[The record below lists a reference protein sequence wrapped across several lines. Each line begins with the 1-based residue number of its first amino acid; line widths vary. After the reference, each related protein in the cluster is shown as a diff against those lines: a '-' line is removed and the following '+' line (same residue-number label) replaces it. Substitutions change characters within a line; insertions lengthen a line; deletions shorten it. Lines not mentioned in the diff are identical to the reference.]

1 MTKRDATFT
10 FYPAVREGYRP
21 DSEFSKQASEV
32 TDAGTTQIEVD
43 LRATGSKGTKRARP
57 GIDLTVYGPGEVTN
71 VDDRQVVRVEPEPS
85 TTEFPPNYFPLVEFD
100 SPQLPWVFSPE
111 QADAAGRN
119 RPWLCLVAV
128 EQSQVTY
135 TPTSTG
141 PLPVLETPAGQL
153 PPASETWAWAHA
165 QIVDDD
171 STQNPEQTFATRSA
185 RTVSRLLCPRNLDE
199 QTSYRACVVPTFEPG
214 RRAGLG
220 LEPYPDGRGT
230 VALAWDDADSVRL
243 PVYYSWE
250 FTTSKEGDFESLVRE
265 LDPVQFGEGVGFRTV
280 DVSNPGPAEL
290 KLAADEATQ
299 QGTVGIGGALKSLGA
314 TPDPYDEA
322 MQDRLRALLNTP
334 ESVEAVTDYGAVGP
348 PLYGQ
353 YHAGVPYLE
362 PESVDTE
369 EYYYPAWCTTLNTD
383 PRHRI
388 AAGYGAAVIRE
399 NQERFVKE
407 AWEQF
412 GDLDGLNEHLHR
424 AQLAEE
430 MLGQRH
436 QTLQTY
442 STGALAGITSP
453 LHGTLENDEGRGRTV
468 RGTAA
473 GTDLPDGLASSSF
486 RRLTRPNGPLAR
498 QQGRSLDP
506 ESFALR
512 LETGRVPRTS
522 ELGFTGEMQTSGS
535 DGQHATAGDD
545 GAVPASA
552 PGQSTPELPGKSDDG
567 SGAGAGGG
575 ASAGGDAGDTEHPPD
590 IERLLTAIDGL
601 ETHVE
606 AANEAVTNLELA
618 VERDETATVRD
629 LVETRPTVLD
639 TCESIGQNT
648 FGPLS
653 RAVAKLFARPRPE
666 ELPQSFDRQT
676 ASGHLQ
682 DLHAARRS
690 LESAV
695 EAAMAALD
703 AGEPPRAV
711 RQRLDRASGALRD
724 LRRTAS
730 RLRRGATATATEVT
744 ALDTGPAETG
754 QVAALD
760 APQTP
765 AAARTDQPA
774 PVELPDTDALRSSIL
789 SGLDPERTIPA
800 MTERITGLDLL
811 ERDDPVEEV
820 LAAPEFTEPTAD
832 LLTDFDQDVFLPGVD
847 QVPRES
853 IGVLQTNPAFIE
865 SFMTGLNHEFAR
877 ELQWRNFPTDRRGT
891 YFRRFWERRG
901 NPNTD
906 PKNPE
911 SAADIPPIHTWDETD
926 LGNNLL
932 QGDTARVVLLVR
944 GELLRRYPNTNI
956 FAAKAVTEHGGPDLA
971 VTASKSGDRVPALPG
986 TPITRSDEGPD
997 VKFPEFRGRLEPD
1010 ITFFCFDLSPREAL
1024 YDPYHHEVTGE
1035 PDDHPNEGWF
1045 FVFQEPP
1052 AETRFGLDVPGDD
1065 EMGPEPPY
1073 GVRTDSGPPR
1083 TTTESKADEVEEG
1096 WSGLTWAHVSDGSPD
1111 TLEYVAVNGSRPDRE
1126 GWRVEAGDSYADN
1139 HTLDDRKAAEWGYNS
1154 AHMAR
1159 ITWQLP
1165 VRVSIHADDMIPE
1178 QSVQTAEQGGEQ

>member
-1 MTKRDATFT
+1 MSRRDATFT

-21 DSEFSKQASEV
+21 DSEFAKQTTEL
-32 TDAGTTQIEVD
+32 TDAGTTQIAVD
-43 LRATGSKGTKRARP
+43 LRATGSKGTKAAKP

-71 VDDRQVVRVEPEPS
+71 VDDSQVVRVEPEPS

-111 QADAAGRN
+111 RADSAGRN
-119 RPWLCLVAV
+119 RPWLALVAV
-128 EQSQVTY
+128 EQSRVSY

-141 PLPVLETPAGQL
+141 PLPVLETPTDQL

-171 STQNPEQTFATRSA
+171 STQSPEQTFDERSA

-199 QTSYRACVVPTFEPG
+199 QTGYRACVVPTFEPG

-250 FTTSKEGDFESLVRE
+250 FTTSKQGDFESLVRE
-265 LDPVQFGEGVGFRTV
+265 LDRVVFGDGVGFQAV
-280 DVSNPGPAEL
+280 DVSDPGPAEL
-290 KLAADEATQ
+290 KLAADADTQ
-299 QGTVGIGGALKSLGA
+299 RGTVGIGGALKSLGA
-314 TPDPYDEA
+314 TPDPYDAA
-322 MQDRLRALLNTP
+322 MQTELRRLLNNP
-334 ESVEAVTDYGAVGP
+334 ETVEAVTDYGAVGP

-362 PESVDTE
+362 PESMDTD
-369 EYYYPAWCTTLNTD
+369 EYYYPAWCNTLNTD

-388 AAGYGAAVIRE
+388 AAGYGATVVRE
-399 NQERFVKE
+399 NQERFVEE

-412 GDLDGLNEHLHR
+412 GDLDGLNEYLHR
-424 AQLAEE
+424 VQLVEAV
-430 MLGQRH
+430 LGQRH
-436 QTLQTY
+436 RQLETY
-442 STGALAGITSP
+442 STGALAGMTAP
-453 LHGTLENDEGRGRTV
+453 LHGTLENDDGRGRTV
-468 RGTAA
+468 KGTTT
-473 GTDLPDGLASSSF
+473 GTDLPDGLASASF

-512 LETGRVPRTS
+512 LETGRVPRAS
-522 ELGFTGEMQTSGS
+522 DLGFTGEMQTDADQDSAGVDGA
-535 DGQHATAGDD
+535 DGQTPAASTGQS
-545 GAVPASA
+545 VPAETSN
-552 PGQSTPELPGKSDDG
+552 
-567 SGAGAGGG
+567 GADAGG
-575 ASAGGDAGDTEHPPD
+575 ADEREHPPD
-590 IERLLTAIDGL
+590 IERLLTAVDGL
-601 ETHVE
+601 ESHVE
-606 AANEAVTNLELA
+606 AANEAVTDLELA
-618 VERDETATVRD
+618 LQRDETETVRD
-629 LVETRPTVLD
+629 LVERRPTVLD
-639 TCESIGQNT
+639 TCRSIGQNT

-666 ELPQSFDRQT
+666 ELPSSFDRET

-682 DLHAARRS
+682 ELHGARRS
-690 LESAV
+690 LESTVEEAMTAV
-695 EAAMAALD
+695 D
-703 AGEPPRAV
+703 AGERPRAV
-711 RQRLDRASGALRD
+711 RQRLDRASGALRK

-730 RLRRGATATATEVT
+730 RLRSDATAPATDLATLEVASVDTDQVTAPGDVQPTPTATT
-744 ALDTGPAETG
+744 LT
-754 QVAALD
+754 
-760 APQTP
+760 
-765 AAARTDQPA
+765 QPA
-774 PVELPDTDALRSSIL
+774 RVELPDTDTLRSSIL
-789 SGLDPERTIPA
+789 SGLDPGQTVPA
-800 MTERITGLDLL
+800 ITERVTGLDLL
-811 ERDDPVEEV
+811 EREDPVDDV
-820 LAAPEFTEPTAD
+820 LAAPEFTEPAAD
-832 LLTDFDQDVFLPGVD
+832 LLAEYDQEAFLPGVD

-877 ELQWRNFPTDRRGT
+877 QLQWRNFPTDRRGT

-901 NPNTD
+901 NRKTD
-906 PKNPE
+906 PENPE

-956 FAAKAVTEHGGPDLA
+956 FAAKAASDETGDPETLTEGRDGE
-971 VTASKSGDRVPALPG
+971 RIPALPG
-986 TPITRSDEGPD
+986 TPVTRSDEGPD
-997 VKFPEFRGRLEPD
+997 LKFPEFRGRLDPD

-1024 YDPYHHEVTGE
+1024 YEPYHREERAT

-1065 EMGPEPPY
+1065 ETGREPPY

-1083 TTTESKADEVEEG
+1083 TATESGADKVETG
-1096 WSGLTWAHVSDGSPD
+1096 WSGLTWAHVSDGSPGG
-1111 TLEYVAVNGSRPDRE
+1111 LEYVEVNGSRPDRE
-1126 GWRVEAGDSYADN
+1126 GWRVEAGDSYASN
-1139 HTLDDRKAAEWGYNS
+1139 HALDSREAAEWGYNS

-1178 QSVQTAEQGGEQ
+1178 ETVTAEEQGGEQ